1 MTKTPGDKSI
11 RYYRKKLD
19 ILQADMAKTLGI
31 TATNMSFIENKKLYP
46 DPTLAE
52 RISQILKVPVGALW
66 KECELELILER
77 NKNNENNKNGR

>member
-1 MTKTPGDKSI
+1 MSNTSGDKSI

-19 ILQADMAKTLGI
+19 IMQADLAKTLGI
-31 TATNMSFIENKKLYP
+31 TATDMSFIENKKLYP
-46 DPTLAE
+46 TSELAE

-77 NKNNENNKNGR
+77 NKSYE